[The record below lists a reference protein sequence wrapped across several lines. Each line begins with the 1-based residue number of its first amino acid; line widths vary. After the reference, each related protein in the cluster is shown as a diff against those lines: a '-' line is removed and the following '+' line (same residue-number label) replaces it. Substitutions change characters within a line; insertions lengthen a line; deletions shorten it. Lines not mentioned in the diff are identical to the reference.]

1 MLLTQWT
8 RRNGEMAVSNKAAEK
23 VRLTLD
29 LSSALNDDLDE
40 LSRTTGKSKSEL
52 MRLAIDVLLRAQ
64 TAKAENMNV
73 GAWRDD
79 PVTRTRLER
88 VFLGI

>member
-1 MLLTQWT
+1 M
-8 RRNGEMAVSNKAAEK
+8 SNKSAEK

-29 LSSALNDDLDE
+29 LSSVINDDLDE

-52 MRLAIDVLLRAQ
+52 MRLGIDMLLRAQ
-64 TAKAENMNV
+64 QAKAENMHV

-79 PVTRTRLER
+79 PETRTRLER

>member
-1 MLLTQWT
+1 
-8 RRNGEMAVSNKAAEK
+8 MATNVAEK

-29 LSSALNDDLDE
+29 LSSVINDELDE

-52 MRLAIDVLLRAQ
+52 MRLGIDILLRAQ
-64 TAKAENMNV
+64 QAKAENMNV

-79 PVTRTRLER
+79 SETRTRLER